1 MIAVMIVLKSIPL
14 KPESVTA
21 AMITSKKIVELRDPL
36 LLRLRPDGLALRTL
50 SQRERVEK
58 FLLPEQ

>member
-58 FLLPEQ
+58 FLLREQ

>member
-1 MIAVMIVLKSIPL
+1 MMIVLKSIPL

>member
-1 MIAVMIVLKSIPL
+1 MMIVLKSIPL
-14 KPESVTA
+14 KAESVTA

>member
-14 KPESVTA
+14 KAESVTA